1 MTQFVDVNSIAN
13 WIAKEGVENIIGGIV
28 EYLERD
34 YARWPRFHKIPRVGS
49 HTPLGVIELMPTSDG
64 EEYSFK
70 YVNGHPSNPA
80 RGFQTVTAFGV
91 LANVDNG
98 YPTFLTEMTLLTAL
112 RTAAVS
118 AMAGKHLARPDSQTM
133 AMIGAGSQSE
143 FQALGFRATLGI
155 ENIRIYDADPHAV
168 AKFERNMAPLGFTV
182 TACSSAHEACEG
194 ADVITTCTADQA
206 QNQVLHDVDVPA
218 GVHINA
224 VGGDCPGKTELEPA
238 ILDRATVFVEF
249 PEQTW
254 MEGEIQNKPK
264 DFPITEFWTVITG
277 EHPGRRDAEEI
288 TMFDS
293 VGFAVNDFSAL
304 RYLRD
309 STANTDLQTYID
321 LIADPEDPKDLFSL
335 VPSHDRVL

>member
-1 MTQFVDVNSIAN
+1 
-13 WIAKEGVENIIGGIV
+13 
-28 EYLERD
+28 
-34 YARWPRFHKIPRVGS
+34 
-49 HTPLGVIELMPTSDG
+49 MPTSDG

-80 RGFQTVTAFGV
+80 RGFQTVTAFGA

-118 AMAGKHLARPDSQTM
+118 AMAGKHLARADSQTM

-143 FQALGFRATLGI
+143 FQALGFRTTLGI
-155 ENIRIYDADPHAV
+155 ENIRIYDADPNAI

-182 TACSSAHEACEG
+182 TACGSAHEACEG

-206 QNQVLHDVDVPA
+206 QNQVLHDADVPA

-224 VGGDCPGKTELEPA
+224 VGGDCPGKTELDSA

-254 MEGEIQNKPK
+254 IEGENQNKPK

-304 RYLRD
+304 CYLRD
-309 STANTDLQTYID
+309 STADTDLQTYID